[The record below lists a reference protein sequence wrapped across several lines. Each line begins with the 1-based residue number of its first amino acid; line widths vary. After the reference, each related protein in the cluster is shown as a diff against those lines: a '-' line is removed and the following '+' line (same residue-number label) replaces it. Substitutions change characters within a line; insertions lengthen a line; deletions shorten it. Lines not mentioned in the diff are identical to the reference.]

1 MVVPDRSGEHSILNG
16 ASHIVRRH
24 SGVIVLTMVLVLA
37 FLLLWWLRNIALP
50 FFIGLVLAY
59 LLLPI
64 TSWIERKLPKPGKW
78 SVAKRIAVI
87 ILIFILILSI
97 IGSIGFYVV
106 TAAINAFTDIVEDA
120 PEYFTAALENLQKWL
135 SNLRS
140 WLPDTAENGLA
151 IDQNLGNF
159 LGEAVQNLFTGII
172 NWIPSSFTY
181 ISGFATLPIFLFYI
195 LKDHELLSKSFLNWL
210 PGKAGNHL
218 RNTSRIITNV
228 LGGYLRAQLVTGL
241 FVGTLAFIGLVI
253 IIDLPIAVGLGV
265 VAGITE
271 LVPVLGPWIGGVIAG
286 LVILAIDPGKVIW
299 VVVIFFAVQLIENS
313 LLVPRIQ
320 GQFMHIHPAVAVV
333 LIIVGAAV
341 AGFWGLVLAV
351 PLASTVVQLYRYV
364 LKVSAEENEQ
374 NLIIKT

>member
-1 MVVPDRSGEHSILNG
+1 MLQ
-16 ASHIVRRH
+16 RH
-24 SGVIVLTMVLVLA
+24 SGIIVLTIALVLT

-50 FFIGLVLAY
+50 FFIGLILAY
-59 LLLPI
+59 LLLPV
-64 TSWIERKLPKPGKW
+64 TTWVERKLPKPGKW
-78 SVAKRIAVI
+78 SSAKRISII
-87 ILIFILILSI
+87 ILVFIIIIGI
-97 IGSIGFYVV
+97 IGSIGFYAVS
-106 TAAINAFTDIVEDA
+106 AAIDAFSEIVENA
-120 PEYFTAALENLQKWL
+120 PEYFTTALDTIQEWL
-135 SNLRS
+135 DNLRS
-140 WLPDTAENGLA
+140 WLPDTAAGELN
-151 IDQNLGNF
+151 ISENLGNF

-181 ISGFATLPIFLFYI
+181 ISGFATLPIFLFYL

-210 PGKAGNHL
+210 PGKAGRHL
-218 RNTSRIITNV
+218 RNTSHIITDV

-271 LVPVLGPWIGGVIAG
+271 LVPVLGPWIGGAIAG
-286 LVILAIDPGKVIW
+286 LVVLAIDPGKVIW
-299 VVVIFFAVQLIENS
+299 VIVIFFGVQLIENS

-333 LIIVGAAV
+333 LIIVGAAI

-351 PLASTVVQLYRYV
+351 PLASTIVQLYRYV
-364 LKVSAEENEQ
+364 LRVSAEEDEEQ
-374 NLIIKT
+374 LLIKS

>member
-1 MVVPDRSGEHSILNG
+1 MNG
-16 ASHIVRRH
+16 ARHIVWRH
-24 SGVIVLTMVLVLA
+24 GGIIVLTIVLVLT

-59 LLLPI
+59 LLLPV
-64 TSWIERKLPKPGKW
+64 TTWIERKLPKPGKW
-78 SVAKRIAVI
+78 STAKRIAVI
-87 ILIFILILSI
+87 ILVFILILGI
-97 IGSIGFYVV
+97 IGSIGFYAV
-106 TAAINAFTDIVEDA
+106 TAAINAFADIVDNA
-120 PEYFTAALENLQKWL
+120 PEYFTTAFETIQQWL

-140 WLPDTAENGLA
+140 WLPDIAENGLD

-181 ISGFATLPIFLFYI
+181 ISGFATLPIFLFYL
-195 LKDHELLSKSFLNWL
+195 LKDHELLSKGFLNWL

-218 RNTSRIITNV
+218 RNTSHIITDV

-265 VAGITE
+265 VAGMTE

-286 LVILAIDPGKVIW
+286 LIVLAIDPGKVIW
-299 VVVIFFAVQLIENS
+299 VAVIFFAVQLIENN

-351 PLASTVVQLYRYV
+351 PLASTIVQLYRYV
-364 LKVSAEENEQ
+364 LRVSAEEEEEQ
-374 NLIIKT
+374 ILIKP